1 MTWRGGASLVDAGF
15 WRLRARHVEDPA
27 WVRGAVSLLGEKA
40 NGGKNGVAM
49 LAKQWGSWCGGL
61 LAQAGMPV
69 LLEGEKDV
77 IACEKNID
85 GGCCVVTRAALR
97 AAPTGADSK

>member
-15 WRLRARHVEDPA
+15 WRVRARH
-27 WVRGAVSLLGEKA
+27 AVPLLGKG

-49 LAKQWGSWCGGL
+49 LATQWGPWCGVL

-77 IACEKNID
+77 IAREKNID
-85 GGCCVVTRAALR
+85 GGCWVVTRAALR
-97 AAPTGADSK
+97 AAPTGANSK